1 MKPLPAIAAASIAM
15 ALLLVPMVSV
25 AAGTIS
31 FTSPAAGSSFKD
43 SQAYTIS
50 GTISPAPT
58 QPDQV
63 FITVKNPSGSTVD
76 SASATVTSGA
86 FSYSTAVGGSSAW
99 VAGTYTITAQ
109 DTFGATG
116 STTFSYTVAP
126 PFNTTQWILNIARN
140 QTIIEHQ
147 LTNIQGNLTA
157 MKASEAAEQ
166 KNNAGNFSAITS
178 ALSTLSGSMTQ
189 LSSSVSAIQNS
200 LTSLASTVGTINTN
214 VNGLSSGIGNAVT
227 QATNAANNA
236 SSAQTYV
243 LVVAVLAAITL
254 VLELAIL
261 VRKLS

>member
-1 MKPLPAIAAASIAM
+1 MKPLPAIAAATIAM

-25 AAGTIS
+25 AAGSIT
-31 FTSPAAGSSFKD
+31 FTSPNGASYKD

-63 FITVKNPSGSTVD
+63 FITVKNPSGTTVD

-86 FSYSTAVGGSSAW
+86 FSYSTAVGGNAAW
-99 VAGTYTITAQ
+99 IAGTYTVSAQ

-116 STTFSYTVAP
+116 TTTFTYTVAP

-166 KNNAGNFSAITS
+166 RNNAGNFSAIST
-178 ALSTLSGSMTQ
+178 ALSGITSSLGTLSQSVNSIQSSMT
-189 LSSSVSAIQNS
+189 S
-200 LTSLASTVGTINTN
+200 LTNSVGQINTAIN
-214 VNGLSSGIGNAVT
+214 NLGPQIQTA
-227 QATNAANNA
+227 ATNAQNAANSV
-236 SSAQTYV
+236 SSTQTYV